1 MPAASPRKT
10 ECTCSV
16 LAVYREC
23 TQPSQSQSFFMI
35 SPHST
40 ASTSVCVLLVYLQ
53 CTCSVPR
60 VYSQEFVRRFLTHI
74 LLKGLRFSA
83 GTEFIRF
90 RLRHFQRSRATV
102 KQKRRGGH
110 SHHLSSSLDT
120 GVPEKCQSTMTT
132 SRKLPRKPEDESAV
146 KTADSD
152 QLKAMLTYCF
162 RGKNSVMVT
171 GAPCLKIS
179 GPFVNPPP
187 KFPSV

>member
-1 MPAASPRKT
+1 
-10 ECTCSV
+10 
-16 LAVYREC
+16 
-23 TQPSQSQSFFMI
+23 MI
-35 SPHST
+35 SPNPRPQRSF
-40 ASTSVCVLLVYLQ
+40 VCFW

-60 VYSQEFVRRFLTHI
+60 VYPQEFLRRFLTHI
-74 LLKGLRFSA
+74 LLKGLRFAA

-90 RLRHFQRSRATV
+90 RRRHFQRSRATV

-146 KTADSD
+146 KAADSD

-187 KFPSV
+187 KFPSVQLDSGHLDCAQVRTPMAPQCVFSSVFETH